1 MRINGAQSET
11 ELLNLIARW
20 AGFPEKTRR
29 QLPAIELLALAS
41 GMELREFVKK
51 HSTLPYRRTITSYK
65 PNIEHGCPE
74 NKDMLFISGMRLAR
88 KGAYFCKSCID
99 SDHLNNGMAYWRRDQ
114 QLPGVM
120 ICTIHDESLHHIDS
134 DSGFIFSPYKFIK
147 SSKIVSKEL
156 AKLAINNNTIIR
168 FLSIGR
174 ALMSNSGPIAPAI
187 AKLALRRR
195 ISDLGLRTHC
205 GNSGSALVSDYIL
218 QAYPHMWLESIIPG
232 LTKKRQNTV
241 FHQIDG
247 ISNFSKSSSSSA
259 AYLLVVAAIFFS
271 AEEALQT
278 LKSGTLAPVRHSAKR
293 RNDIYLD
300 LRSRYIQAKGKHNL
314 IYSDHLPEKSLMLTF
329 VKTLGFPDLA
339 DNDQSST
346 FIAMRSFFSEGKSL
360 VESVRISQ
368 VPTEKIEDLI
378 RQVGIHINLVLRE
391 IERG

>member
-41 GMELREFVKK
+41 GIELREFVRA

-65 PNIEHGCPE
+65 PSIEHGCPE

-99 SDHLNNGMAYWRRDQ
+99 HDHLNDGMAYWRRDQ

-120 ICTIHDESLHHIDS
+120 VCTIHADPLHHIDK
-134 DSGFIFSPYKFIK
+134 DSSFLFSPYKFIK
-147 SSKIVSKEL
+147 LSKVISVEL
-156 AKLAINNNTIIR
+156 ATSANNNDTTIR
-168 FLSIGR
+168 FLAIGR
-174 ALMSNSGPIAPAI
+174 ALMFNPAPIAPNF

-195 ISDLGLRTHC
+195 ISELGLRTHC

-218 QAYPHMWLESIIPG
+218 QAYPHTWLESIIPG
-232 LTKKRQNTV
+232 LTKKKQNTV
-241 FHQIDG
+241 FHKIDG

-278 LKSGTLAPVRHSAKR
+278 LKSGTLAPLRHSEKI

-300 LRSRYIQAKGKHNL
+300 LRNRYIQSRGRYDL
-314 IYSDHLPEKSLMLTF
+314 IFSDRLPEKSLMLNF
-329 VKTLGFPDLA
+329 IKSLGFPDLP
-339 DNDQSST
+339 DNGNSST

-360 VESVRISQ
+360 AESVRISQ
-368 VPTEKIEDLI
+368 VSTEKIEDLI
-378 RQVGIHINLVLRE
+378 RQVGIHINLILIE
-391 IERG
+391 IDKN